1 MRLGSVGRPG
11 GLGYLGHSRHRR
23 RLEPSCGAEHADP
36 RPLERARVQ
45 LQPTC
50 CFFEEGEV
58 DARRWPRAGGG
69 GGCLVR
75 DEAGELRKGARHV
88 AVAIFGQGVSEEAV
102 RGEQRCAEVDA
113 ARAKSEEVDHGGHA
127 ACRVVQSSEFIL
139 A

>member
-1 MRLGSVGRPG
+1 MRLGSAGRPG

-23 RLEPSCGAEHADP
+23 RLEPSCGAEHAEHADP

-58 DARRWPRAGGG
+58 DARRWPWAGG

-88 AVAIFGQGVSEEAV
+88 AVAILGQGVSEEAV

-113 ARAKSEEVDHGGHA
+113 ARE
-127 ACRVVQSSEFIL
+127 
-139 A
+139 